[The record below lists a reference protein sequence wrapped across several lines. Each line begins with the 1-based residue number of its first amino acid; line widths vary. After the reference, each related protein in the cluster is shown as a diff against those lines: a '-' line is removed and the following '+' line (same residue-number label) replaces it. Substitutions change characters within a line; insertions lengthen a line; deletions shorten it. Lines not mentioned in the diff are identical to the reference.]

1 MNQSYSKAKKQN
13 ALKLCWDKN
22 YIPKFQTYLNKKR
35 TIELYGTKCMTAQ
48 AKCASISDNITY
60 NGEQK
65 MNLR

>member
-35 TIELYGTKCMTAQ
+35 TIELYGTKMHDR
-48 AKCASISDNITY
+48 SS
-60 NGEQK
+60 K
-65 MNLR
+65 MC